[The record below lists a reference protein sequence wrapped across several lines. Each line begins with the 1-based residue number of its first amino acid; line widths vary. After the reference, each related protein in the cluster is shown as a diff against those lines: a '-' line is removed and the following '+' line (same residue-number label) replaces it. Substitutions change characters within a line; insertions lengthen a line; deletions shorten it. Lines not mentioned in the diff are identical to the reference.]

1 MQWHGAKRRPP
12 QCLLSAIPPQLH
24 PPHRTKQIP
33 SAPGFSSCQKSLV
46 VNWWSIGNKNSR
58 GFNVFHHLTLTRSLE
73 PSTNLWSQVWES
85 LGHRFSSLGCMEQ
98 GRLVVQAQIEG
109 SQPDHPQIWVVW
121 HQFWVC
127 KPFLSK
133 PHTWKMIKDQTGLHC
148 TAFTYYYC
156 KKLLFESCKYILYKN
171 TWYISKPEMPQFI
184 SWVYKTFDSKIGL
197 NRAKAM
203 VNGATWT

>member
-73 PSTNLWSQVWES
+73 PSTNLWSQIWES
-85 LGHRFSSLGCMEQ
+85 LGHRFSSLGCMNKA
-98 GRLVVQAQIEG
+98 G
-109 SQPDHPQIWVVW
+109 W
-121 HQFWVC
+121 
-127 KPFLSK
+127 
-133 PHTWKMIKDQTGLHC
+133 
-148 TAFTYYYC
+148 
-156 KKLLFESCKYILYKN
+156 SCKRK
-171 TWYISKPEMPQFI
+171 SK
-184 SWVYKTFDSKIGL
+184 GL
-197 NRAKAM
+197 NQTILKFGWCGISSESANPSCPNLIHGR
-203 VNGATWT
+203 